1 VLEEWRGL
9 GRLLLRWAGP
19 GENAV
24 QSVIGVQAQAVPEFM
39 SMFDKIGASARVGL
53 TLALGYTLVGCGAT
67 GLAWV
72 DEPETASGWSES
84 EQRSLANTPVPP
96 SHGPA
101 PVIPAVADAEPAQR
115 EGEPQSHQRL
125 NHTITL
131 GEVDVAAPSAEAAPA
146 YGPNVSVTINNY
158 GQSPAPGYASYYSGY
173 GGFGVARGSSFG
185 RSSPVTGASRSSGSM
200 QPGQNWPAVSDH
212 GTSFPYRSAPASPW
226 R

>member
-1 VLEEWRGL
+1 
-9 GRLLLRWAGP
+9 
-19 GENAV
+19 
-24 QSVIGVQAQAVPEFM
+24 M

-72 DEPETASGWSES
+72 DEPETASAWSES
-84 EQRSLANTPVPP
+84 EQRSMANTPVPP
-96 SHGPA
+96 SHEPA
-101 PVIPAVADAEPAQR
+101 QVIPAVADAEPAP
-115 EGEPQSHQRL
+115 ESHQRL
-125 NHTITL
+125 NHTVTL
-131 GEVDVAAPSAEAAPA
+131 GEVDVATPSAQAAPA

-158 GQSPAPGYASYYSGY
+158 GQSGGPGYAGYYGGY
-173 GGFGVARGSSFG
+173 AGFGVARGSSFG
-185 RSSPVTGASRSSGSM
+185 RSSGVTGASRSSGSM